1 MHKFAFIA
9 VAAFIVAVGA
19 VNIPSRF
26 VSLAHASEAMTPV
39 LMEVQDA
46 PIPFAGSDGKTHLV
60 YELGLRNFSSANVEF
75 QKVEILGDDTVIAA
89 LDAAE
94 IKERLQPY
102 GQRETAASL
111 AGGVSANLFLH
122 LTLAQNQ
129 PVPKRLSHRMRLH
142 VDAAP
147 PGQQAMGE
155 TGGEVTI
162 DNQPVALIGPPLHG
176 SRYISADS
184 CCDASRHT
192 RAALPVNGRIWIA
205 QRYAVDWEQIDD
217 SGRIYHGRQAEDSS
231 YTIWGKE
238 VFAVADAKVV
248 SVVDNL
254 PSQTPGQ
261 FPTNIPI
268 EQADGNAVVLD
279 LGKNRYCIYAHLQAG
294 KITVHSGDMVKR
306 GQVIGLVGNSGNS
319 VAPHLHFHVMST
331 PTALAA
337 NGLPYEIDSFQVT
350 GATPGT
356 HAFDEAE
363 SKGTPLA
370 TTPFSPPR
378 EIAKAMPLDQ
388 LIITFSK

>member
-1 MHKFAFIA
+1 MRKFALGA
-9 VAAFIVAVGA
+9 VAALVIGA
-19 VNIPSRF
+19 VVNFSGHIVP
-26 VSLAHASEAMTPV
+26 LAHASEAMTPV

-75 QKVEILGDDTVIAA
+75 QKIEILGDGSVIAT

-94 IKERLQPY
+94 ITKRLQPY
-102 GQRETAASL
+102 GQREPAASF

-122 LTLAQNQ
+122 ITLPENQ
-129 PVPKRLSHRMRLH
+129 PVPKRLSHRIQLH

-147 PGQQAMGE
+147 TGQQDMTE
-155 TGGEVTI
+155 NGGEVAI

-176 SRYISADS
+176 SGYISADS

-205 QRYAVDWEQIDD
+205 QRYAVDWEQLGDN
-217 SGRIYHGRQAEDSS
+217 GRIYHGPQAEVSS

-268 EQADGNAVVLD
+268 EQADGNAVILD
-279 LGKNRYCIYAHLQAG
+279 LGKSRYCVYAHLQAG
-294 KITVHSGDMVKR
+294 KITVHAGDMVKR

-363 SKGTPLA
+363 EKGTPLA
-370 TTPFSPPR
+370 ITPFSPPR
-378 EIAKAMPLDQ
+378 EISKAMPLDQ
-388 LIITFSK
+388 LIIAFPK